1 MNRHATTEPPLLLTV
16 VAVAALML
24 TVGVT
29 VLLGLLVWRYD
40 PALASETP
48 QPLGGGAPAMDLG
61 QPRQSRCGAPGNDPP
76 RLRIVAPWNE
86 YRCLD
91 ASSAGDA
98 WANCLERA
106 EYASQR
112 GEGCP
117 GAQLCCPPTKR

>member
-1 MNRHATTEPPLLLTV
+1 MNRRATTEPPLLLAV

-29 VLLGLLVWRYD
+29 VLLGLLVWHYD
-40 PALASETP
+40 TALASQTS
-48 QPLGGGAPAMDLG
+48 QPPGAPAPDFG
-61 QPRQSRCGAPGNDPP
+61 QPRQSSRCGVPGNDPP
-76 RLRIVAPWNE
+76 RLRMVAPWNE

-91 ASSAGDA
+91 ESSAGDA

-117 GAQLCCPPTKR
+117 GAQRCCPPTNR